1 MTQPKL
7 QVKNCDLFYGDF
19 QALKNIN
26 LSIAEKEI
34 TAFIGPS
41 GCGKSTLLKSLNRM
55 NDLVEGCK
63 ITGDFTLDGE
73 NIYKD
78 MEITELRKRV
88 GMVFQKPN
96 LFPMSIYDNI
106 AYGPRTHGIKKKAD
120 LDEIVETTLR
130 QASVW
135 DETKDRLKKS
145 ALGMSGGQQQR
156 IAIARALVNEPE
168 ILMLDEPLGALD
180 LKMRKEMQLELKN
193 MHDQL
198 GITFIYVT
206 HDQEEALTMSDKIVV
221 LSEGKIQQIGTPEDI
236 YNEPKNAFV
245 ADFIGESNIFKG
257 IMTGHM
263 KVRFCGG
270 EFTGMDDVPEGTLVD
285 VVVRPEDVIITAPQ
299 DGTVAGVVTSVIFK
313 GMHYEV
319 AVESGKYEIIIRTT
333 KCYAAGDEVGIC
345 LEPDGIHVMLAEDH
359 TTSFV
364 TTINSDY
371 TLDFNG
377 KVIRCDLTKVVPK
390 SKMKDNALIDE
401 NGETVDISKLK
412 VQVSIQP
419 DDIEMS
425 DEAEAGLVSGEII
438 NLIYKGDHYSYVVR
452 TEYGHDLIV
461 DDEYLWNMNDK
472 VSLVMPEDKMKFQL
486 KK

>member
-1 MTQPKL
+1 MSGKSENIIEL
-7 QVKNCDLFYGDF
+7 KHISKVYSDNGFKAVDDFNLEVKRGEFVTFL
-19 QALKNIN
+19 
-26 LSIAEKEI
+26 
-34 TAFIGPS
+34 GPS
-41 GCGKSTLLKSLNRM
+41 GCGKT
-55 NDLVEGCK
+55 
-63 ITGDFTLDGE
+63 
-73 NIYKD
+73 
-78 MEITELRKRV
+78 
-88 GMVFQKPN
+88 
-96 LFPMSIYDNI
+96 
-106 AYGPRTHGIKKKAD
+106 
-120 LDEIVETTLR
+120 TTLR
-130 QASVW
+130 MIAGFELPTDGQILLNGEDISQLPANKRPINTVFQRYALFPHMNIY
-135 DETKDRLKKS
+135 ENIAFGLKLKKLPKEEIRKKVKHVLDMVDLEGFEDRKIS
-145 ALGMSGGQQQR
+145 TLSGGQQQR

-180 LKMRKEMQLELKN
+180 LKMRKEMQIELKN

-263 KVRFCGG
+263 NVRLCGG
-270 EFTGMDDVPEGTLVD
+270 EFVGSDYVVEGSLVD
-285 VVVRPEDVIITAPQ
+285 VVIRPEDVIITKPE
-299 DGTVAGVVTSVIFK
+299 DVTVVGEVTSVIFK

-319 AVESGKYEIIIRTT
+319 AVESGKYEMIIRTT
-333 KCYAAGDEVGIC
+333 RCYHVGDTVGMQ
-345 LEPDGIHVMLAEDH
+345 LEPDGIHVMIAEDH

-364 TTINSDY
+364 TTINGDY

-377 KVIRCDLTKVVPK
+377 KIISCDLTQVIPKTKMSDGVLVDEYGEIVDVSKCRVV
-390 SKMKDNALIDE
+390 
-401 NGETVDISKLK
+401 
-412 VQVSIQP
+412 VSIQP

-425 DEAEAGLVSGEII
+425 DDVTAGLVSGKII
-438 NLIYKGDHYSYVVR
+438 NLIYKGDHYSYVIR

-461 DDEYLWNMNDK
+461 DDEYLWNMDDH
-472 VSLVMPEDKMKFQL
+472 VGLIMPEEKMKFQL